1 MVSMVDIVET
11 NAICRYRCAVSNG
24 ASESMGERHI
34 TFTFGG
40 SSANARVTVIVILP
54 TGSVPAS
61 VVVDDI
67 KAQ

>member
-11 NAICRYRCAVSNG
+11 NAIRHYRCAVSNG
-24 ASESMGERHI
+24 ASESMSGRHI

-40 SSANARVTVIVILP
+40 SSANARVTAIIILP

-61 VVVDDI
+61 VVVDEI